1 MSLPYINSTCHSPYV
16 YKIDEF
22 TENLLES
29 VQAIGILTENNEYV
43 RLALDKLQ
51 WVKEDLVRM
60 DNGQQGW
67 KLPKLV
73 ETLLYLDSEELLKV

>member
-1 MSLPYINSTCHSPYV
+1 MMSKLGKPSEVADGHIEKIMSLPYINSTCHSPYV

-22 TENLLES
+22 TGNLLES

-51 WVKEDLVRM
+51 WVKEDLIRM
-60 DNGQQGW
+60 DNG
-67 KLPKLV
+67 
-73 ETLLYLDSEELLKV
+73 